1 MGGRDEL
8 YLVRCSVVYTF
19 LFKIKVVTMNNDD
32 RYNFYIIKS
41 KKSTLKINSVNI
53 AVVYPPPIMYTQ
65 TKSTIRILC
74 REYHY
79 IVDIGAEWKELNLK
93 ETHWYDDEDSIQR
106 QSGPATANNHRRS
119 FTFQTSKPCKRNEF
133 TWGGMA
139 LDRMVAQT
147 CWNDSLYFDSTCHK
161 NEHTLIAIDIGF
173 VLKIICNNSIKIIKY
188 YRQFGI

>member
-1 MGGRDEL
+1 
-8 YLVRCSVVYTF
+8 
-19 LFKIKVVTMNNDD
+19 
-32 RYNFYIIKS
+32 
-41 KKSTLKINSVNI
+41 
-53 AVVYPPPIMYTQ
+53 MYTQ

-139 LDRMVAQT
+139 LDKMVAQT
-147 CWNDSLYFDSTCHK
+147 CWGDSLYFDSTCHK

-188 YRQFGI
+188 YRQFGIQNFLYTYYR

>member
-1 MGGRDEL
+1 MEIFG
-8 YLVRCSVVYTF
+8 SNQ
-19 LFKIKVVTMNNDD
+19 KIMLWKITLWKIML
-32 RYNFYIIKS
+32 S
-41 KKSTLKINSVNI
+41 KGL
-53 AVVYPPPIMYTQ
+53 
-65 TKSTIRILC
+65 L
-74 REYHY
+74 YHY